1 MPRYELDEQFWQVS
15 CEGTLVTTK
24 HGKIGNKGRA
34 TTRYHATP
42 EAARETHDRLV
53 VEKQRAG
60 FRLIAVPDA
69 VAPVVGE
76 PPVDEQRVAL
86 EARIAEEPDDVA
98 AYTVYG
104 DWLQRHGHPRGE
116 LIALQLA
123 AAAIERAGAIKTR
136 AQAAVGRY
144 LAKHAATLLGD
155 LVDVAGDPRD
165 WVIGP
170 VLWRHGFIH
179 HVELG
184 DHGAHGIDEQ
194 LARLLRHPSA
204 RFLRE
209 LHLDASAVIPARRCL
224 EHLGA
229 AAPSTLVELEIRA
242 SAHLGDLAAL
252 WPAVPN
258 LERLA
263 ITARSFE
270 VGPIEL
276 PAVRRAR
283 FLAPSLGDRTVAAIA
298 RAPWPRLE
306 RLELRLCSRIGST
319 TADFHDLRPL
329 LTRTDLPALTHLKI
343 RGAPFAGAILRE
355 LATSPLAGQLQVL
368 ELSAGNLSPQDL
380 ANLIAHRSAFT
391 QLRELILPFDRLT
404 QPQRASLAGIAKH
417 IIGDEQLPLD
427 TLDVDLGDEPS

>member
-1 MPRYELDEQFWQVS
+1 MPRYELDDQFWQVS

-24 HGKIGNKGRA
+24 HGKIGNKGRSA
-34 TTRYHATP
+34 TRYHATP

-53 VEKQRAG
+53 VEQQRAG
-60 FRLIAVPDA
+60 FRLVAVPE
-69 VAPVVGE
+69 PVVAAVDE
-76 PPVDEQRVAL
+76 PPIDEQRLAL
-86 EARIAEEPDDVA
+86 EARIDEEPDDVA
-98 AYTVYG
+98 AYAVYG
-104 DWLQRHGHPRGE
+104 DWLQRQGHPRGE

-123 AAAIERAGAIKTR
+123 AAAITRDGAIKTR
-136 AQAAVGRY
+136 AHAAVGRY
-144 LAKHAATLLGD
+144 LAKHAATLLGE
-155 LVDVAGDPRD
+155 LVDIAGDPRD

-170 VLWRHGFIH
+170 VRWRAGFIH

-209 LHLDASAVIPARRCL
+209 LHLRASSLIPARRCL
-224 EHLGA
+224 EHLVGGA
-229 AAPSTLVELEIRA
+229 PATLVELELRA
-242 SAHLGDLAAL
+242 SAHLGDIAAL

-263 ITARSFE
+263 ITARTFD
-270 VGPIEL
+270 VGPLEI

-283 FLAPSLGDRTVAAIA
+283 FLATSLGDRTVAAIA

-319 TADFHDLRPL
+319 TADFQDLRPL

-355 LATSPLAGQLQVL
+355 LAASPLAGQLQAL

-380 ANLIAHRSAFT
+380 AILIAHRAAFT
-391 QLRELILPFDRLT
+391 QLRELVLPFDRLT
-404 QPQRASLAGIAKH
+404 QPQRASLTGIAKH
-417 IIGDEQLPLD
+417 IIGDERLPID
-427 TLDVDLGDEPS
+427 TLDLDLDGP